1 MTPEFA
7 TACDGAVHVMCSDG
21 QVLRAGRACMH
32 ILSGL
37 GWPRTAALFSL
48 RPFIWF
54 VELGYR
60 VVASNRVFF
69 NSLLFRR

>member
-1 MTPEFA
+1 
-7 TACDGAVHVMCSDG
+7 
-21 QVLRAGRACMH
+21 MH